1 MIQAQN
7 NRVKA
12 VIFDYDGT
20 ILDSMG
26 AWHTLE
32 RDLAQRANIT
42 LDAAEKSRL
51 NACTLSQLV
60 AYFHNTYGVGES
72 YDALFEEARAQL
84 LNEYHNEIQ
93 PKKGALELLARLK
106 DDGVKLA
113 LASASPLFLIEAGLK
128 RFNIHHIFD
137 VIASADQENTSKQ
150 NPRFLQ
156 AVAQSLDSKTCDMWG
171 IDDSVYALD
180 VMNHLGFSTI
190 GIYDS
195 DAAGSLSE
203 LQKSANFAVRAL
215 SDLDYETF
223 INDGYA

>member
-1 MIQAQN
+1 MIKAQS

-12 VIFDYDGT
+12 IIFDYDGT
-20 ILDSMG
+20 LLDSMG

-32 RDLAQRANIT
+32 RDLAQMAGIT
-42 LDAAEKSRL
+42 LDAAEKNRL
-51 NACTLSQLV
+51 NAFTLSQLV
-60 AYFHNTYGVGES
+60 AYFHNTYGIGRS
-72 YDALFEEARAQL
+72 YQALFEEARAQL
-84 LNEYHNEIQ
+84 LNKYRNEIQ

-128 RFNIHHIFD
+128 RFDIYDAFD
-137 VIASADQENTSKQ
+137 VIASADQESTSKQ
-150 NPRFLQ
+150 NPHFLQ
-156 AVAQSLDSKTCDMWG
+156 AVAQALNSETCDIWG

-180 VMNHLGFSTI
+180 AMNQLGFSTI

-195 DAAGSLSE
+195 DAAGTFSE
-203 LQKSANFAVRAL
+203 LQKCANFAVHDL

-223 INDGYA
+223 INKGYA